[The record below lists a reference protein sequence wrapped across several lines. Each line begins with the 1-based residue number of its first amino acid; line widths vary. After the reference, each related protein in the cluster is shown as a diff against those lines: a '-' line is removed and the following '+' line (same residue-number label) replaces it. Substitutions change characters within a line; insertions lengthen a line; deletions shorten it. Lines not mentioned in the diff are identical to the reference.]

1 MTLEKGKF
9 PQVSVFIT
17 KVLGIVSYLHA
28 NRKVV
33 LPAERKAHLLPFVK
47 LCYNKD
53 SPFNVK
59 SPKFFAYLLYIAVD
73 FRKSNDSDASLSVE
87 EIDYEIQKL
96 KRTLLDD

>member
-9 PQVSVFIT
+9 PKVSAFIT
-17 KVLGIVSYLHA
+17 KLLGIVSYLYA
-28 NRKVV
+28 RRKVV
-33 LPAERKAHLLPFVK
+33 PPAERKAHLLPFVR

-59 SPKFFAYLLYIAVD
+59 SPKFFACLLYLAVD
-73 FRKSNDSDASLSVE
+73 FRKSDDSDASLSVE
-87 EIDYEIQKL
+87 EIDYEMQRL

>member
-1 MTLEKGKF
+1 MTLEKSKF
-9 PQVSVFIT
+9 PKVSVFIT

-28 NRKVV
+28 NKKVV

-59 SPKFFAYLLYIAVD
+59 GPKFFAYLLYIAVD